1 MMNMALSISEL
12 RDSLPQTGKVMWI
25 GLRPQPQG
33 TLQAVPEAQA
43 VAQTGLVG
51 DHYKG
56 SSGKRQVTL
65 IQAEHLEAVAK
76 LLGMA
81 RIDPLWTRRNIVVS
95 GINLLAFEGRKFQ
108 IGEVILEFTG
118 ACEPCA
124 RMEANLGSG
133 GYNAMQGHGGICTR
147 VVQEGTIRLGD
158 EVRLL
163 RDE

>member
-1 MMNMALSISEL
+1 MALSMTEL

-25 GLRPQPQG
+25 GLRPQSQAE
-33 TLQAVPEAQA
+33 LQAVEEAQA
-43 VAQTGLVG
+43 VEQTGLVG

-76 LLGMA
+76 LLGMP

-95 GINLLAFEGRKFQ
+95 GINLLAFEGRRFQ

-147 VVQEGTIRLGD
+147 VIQEGTIRLGD

-163 RDE
+163 RSE